1 VVLLKGCARYIA
13 SVCFWAIFTCLP
25 GWSFA
30 QDNSRIVLANLKQD
44 LELITREV
52 NSLRSEVEM
61 LRRENAQLRVSVDQA
76 QRSQSKSNGQD
87 NIHYLELQNKVQAL
101 ELSFRQSERDRSATQ
116 EELSKKFQQIVEQMN
131 RGFEQ
136 VTSLKSST
144 AKASAPS
151 FSSNYPKNG
160 FVHKVEKGETVS
172 SIAQKYSS
180 KVSWIID
187 ANQIADPTKVY
198 VGRELFVPQ
207 K

>member
-1 VVLLKGCARYIA
+1 M
-13 SVCFWAIFTCLP
+13 P

-76 QRSQSKSNGQD
+76 QRSQSKSNGQG

-101 ELSFRQSERDRSATQ
+101 EISFRQSERDRSSTQ
-116 EELSKKFQQIVEQMN
+116 EELNKKFQQIVEQMN

-136 VTSLKSST
+136 VSSFKSTTSKP
-144 AKASAPS
+144 SAPS

>member
-1 VVLLKGCARYIA
+1 MLLKGCARYIA

-44 LELITREV
+44 LELLTREV

-76 QRSQSKSNGQD
+76 QRSQSKSNGQG

-101 ELSFRQSERDRSATQ
+101 EISFRQSERDRSSTQ
-116 EELSKKFQQIVEQMN
+116 EELNKKFQQIVEQMN

-136 VTSLKSST
+136 VASLKSTTS
-144 AKASAPS
+144 KPSAPS

>member
-1 VVLLKGCARYIA
+1 VLLKGCARYIA

-76 QRSQSKSNGQD
+76 QRSQSKSNGQG

-101 ELSFRQSERDRSATQ
+101 EISFRQSERDRSSTQ
-116 EELSKKFQQIVEQMN
+116 EELNKKFQQIVEQMN

-136 VTSLKSST
+136 VSSFKSTTSKP
-144 AKASAPS
+144 SAPS